1 LRVDASHNAG
11 TYTHTMETIESL
23 QDEYLKVASIA
34 TNLRKA
40 GYPQSAIL
48 QLWYYQASLLGQ
60 MDELSKKV

>member
-1 LRVDASHNAG
+1 
-11 TYTHTMETIESL
+11 METIESL